1 MLGVAQPALE
11 VAEYQCVVAG
21 QLQRQ
26 GAAVAPPDTAMRDGE
41 SEPPRRSRIW

>member
-26 GAAVAPPDTAMRDGE
+26 GAAVAPDTAMRDGD